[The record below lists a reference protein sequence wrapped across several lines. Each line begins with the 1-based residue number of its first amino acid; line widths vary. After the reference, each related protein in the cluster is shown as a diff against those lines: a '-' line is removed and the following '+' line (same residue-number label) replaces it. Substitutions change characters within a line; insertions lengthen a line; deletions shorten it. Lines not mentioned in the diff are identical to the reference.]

1 MEEEACG
8 AVSKCQMVDDTMLT
22 IFLLFIF
29 SSELSLWPITSEAES
44 SVAPSLMDWQFV
56 QRRFPWGVALLFGG
70 GFALA
75 EGATRSG
82 LSKYVG
88 DQLSGGAGEDLQ
100 SLIFYPLPSS
110 VTKVWTVCRPGRWWW

>member
-1 MEEEACG
+1 MAWCGGEITLWRRRRACG
-8 AVSKCQMVDDTMLT
+8 AESQMVDDSMLT

-29 SSELSLWPITSEAES
+29 PSELSFWPFTSAAES
-44 SVAPSLMDWQFV
+44 RVAPSLLDWQFV
-56 QRRFPWGVALLFGG
+56 QKRFPWGVALLFGG

-88 DQLSGGAGEDLQ
+88 DQLSGGQRKIL
-100 SLIFYPLPSS
+100 YPLSS
-110 VTKVWTVCRPGRWWW
+110 TLECD

>member
-1 MEEEACG
+1 
-8 AVSKCQMVDDTMLT
+8 MLT
-22 IFLLFIF
+22 VFLLFIF
-29 SSELSLWPITSEAES
+29 PSELSFWPFTSAAES
-44 SVAPSLMDWQFV
+44 RVAPSLLDWQFV
-56 QRRFPWGVALLFGG
+56 QKRFPWGVALLFGG

-88 DQLSGGAGEDLQ
+88 DQLSGGLKK
-100 SLIFYPLPSS
+100 IFNLLSPS